1 MTLYGFFFNS
11 CIYESAEALV
21 SLHETKAGAYRAM
34 VADQRAEWERARDA
48 KLVDSIRGVGRRRGY
63 FDYLGERRSQHFCV
77 KPVEVLP

>member
-11 CIYESAEALV
+11 CIYESAAALV

-34 VADQRAEWERARDA
+34 VATQRANWELARDE
-48 KLVDSIRGVGRRRGY
+48 KLVNSVRGGCREY

-77 KPVEVLP
+77 KPLEVLP